1 MKRKLYILVYN
12 MKCQISPIRHIVEDT
27 SVPFKLKEFKKAY
40 YDTYNKLDGDKFLI
54 FKTAQKV
61 EEKCKEL
68 ENIYYR
74 KALKND
80 T

>member
-40 YDTYNKLDGDKFLI
+40 YNTYNKLDGDKFLI
-54 FKTAQKV
+54 FKTMEKANA
-61 EEKCKEL
+61 KCKEL
-68 ENIYYR
+68 EDIYYR
-74 KALKND
+74 KALKK
-80 T
+80 